1 MTSGIALRKGS
12 RLRYRAKQA
21 LLAPLRRSYHC
32 GAVRPKLCS
41 IPVLPYCCVALDF
54 FHARMNRSAASLIEA
69 VEITSAEFVADLI
82 ATVFAALGG
91 IFGLGLDWNGSIS
104 FSP

>member
-1 MTSGIALRKGS
+1 MISGTVLRTGS
-12 RLRYRAKQA
+12 RRPIRAKQA
-21 LLAPLRRSYHC
+21 LLAPLQRSYHC
-32 GAVRPKLCS
+32 GAVRPKVCS
-41 IPVLPYCCVALDF
+41 IAVLPYCCVALDF
-54 FHARMNRSAASLIEA
+54 FHARMNESAVSLIEA